1 MVAGPKHTDPQ
12 AVTLHFMAQHN
23 IFGEFPAPEVEYRL
37 KGEGS
42 ITVSALEKADPELQK
57 EVMKVWFH
65 GHFEDPVHSCPYN
78 SEEGGYQFIYG
89 GPYEADEELHEEFSG
104 IVPDDVIEELAEE
117 LTNECAEWS
126 GDSSVVPDD
135 FTEWD
140 YEPSEELPKHLQ
152 TFNNS
157 ISNVTAL
164 LGVEVPPAQQNHFR
178 GMLYVSVIMAMEA
191 YLLDNFLSRLNSDKA
206 AFRKYIETTDHFRK
220 QKIPLSTLF
229 KESEGIDKRGRAH
242 LTKLLWHR
250 LSEVGK
256 LYRNTLGVHFPED
269 MTDLL
274 AAVQIRHDFV
284 HRNGRTPEGQEIVL
298 ASNQITVLITLVRSL
313 IDGIESQQKELAE
326 KAQASKKTASKDN
339 PEQPGIKVNLDPPA
353 PPG

>member
-1 MVAGPKHTDPQ
+1 
-12 AVTLHFMAQHN
+12 MAQQN
-23 IFGEFPAPEVEYRL
+23 IFGEFPAPEFEYQL

-42 ITVSALEKADPELQK
+42 ITVNALQKADPEIQR
-57 EVMKVWFH
+57 EVMKVWFYS
-65 GHFEDPVHSCPYN
+65 HFEDPVHSCPYN
-78 SEEGGYQFIYG
+78 SGEGGYQFIYG
-89 GPYEADEELHEEFSG
+89 GPYEAGEELQQEFSG
-104 IVPDDVIEELAEE
+104 ILSDDVIEELAED

-126 GDSSVVPDD
+126 GDSSVAPDD

-157 ISNVTAL
+157 ITNVTAL
-164 LGVEVPPAQQNHFR
+164 LGVEVPPAQQRHFR

-191 YLLDNFLSRLNSDKA
+191 YLLDNFLSCLNSDNT

-220 QKIPLSTLF
+220 QKIPLSELF

-269 MTDLL
+269 MKDLL

-284 HRNGRTPEGQEIVL
+284 HRNGRTPEGKEIVL
-298 ASNQITVLITLVRSL
+298 APEQITELTKFVRNLIN
-313 IDGIESQQKELAE
+313 GIESQQKDLAE
-326 KAQASKKTASKDN
+326 KAQASKKAASKEN
-339 PEQPGIKVNLDPPA
+339 PEPPDNTVNLDLPEPPSA
-353 PPG
+353 KT